1 MIDAYQ
7 YITSKALDGYK
18 FMAGANMIYH
28 GLNYEEISLT
38 PHKKSKQI
46 IYGETYG
53 DDSFEEG

>member
-53 DDSFEEG
+53 DD